1 MPVSTE
7 HADYTKYKTDWVKV
21 RDSIA
26 GESVIKS
33 KDETYLPRSAGMS
46 GEYASAYEAYKE
58 RAHFPLVCAYAL
70 QGTLGVILNTQPEF
84 KVPKKLE
91 YILKRATNDGLTLN
105 QLFLN
110 MVSDVLQTGRV
121 PLVVEIDQV
130 ANQFRFVKYDAED
143 FINWK
148 TKINIKEATKEL
160 SLAVFKE
167 PVDNASDEF
176 DHGIK
181 DGYTV
186 LSILDNECIVRK
198 YIQDRNNY
206 ESVTSLTYFGKPIN
220 KIPVFVAGSITN
232 SIDVQPIPLLAVAN
246 ASVQIYR
253 KEADLSN
260 AEYLSCNP
268 TLVATGVVSEDEI
281 PNIVG
286 SSVLITLS
294 DPTARVFYTT
304 TDVAALDHVAKH
316 IDSLYEEAIRH
327 GVSLL
332 ESRKGVEAA
341 DALRIRQSVQ
351 AATIYSI
358 YLSVLGAITDGLKLM
373 CRWADLDEEEVEV
386 DKPST
391 LTQDTPDSSLI
402 KNLVEGYLAK
412 VIPLRI
418 IYRYVHAT
426 GLIESNITYVEYMK
440 LLEEHEPKGKK
451 ENETENKTEGGT
463 ISKTPDNN
471 EEE

>member
-7 HADYTKYKTDWVKV
+7 HTDYTKYKKDWVKV

-33 KDETYLPRSAGMS
+33 KDETYLPRPAGMS
-46 GEYASAYEAYKE
+46 GEYASAYEGYKD
-58 RAHFPLVCAYAL
+58 RAHFPLICAYAL

-91 YILKRATNDGLTLN
+91 YILKRATNDGLSLN

-121 PLVVEIDQV
+121 PIVVEIDQV
-130 ANQFRFVKYDAED
+130 KNQFRFVKYNAED

-148 TKINIKEATKEL
+148 TKINTKEATKEL

-167 PVDNASDEF
+167 PIDNASDEF
-176 DHGIK
+176 DHDTK
-181 DGYTV
+181 DGFIV

-198 YIQDRNNY
+198 YVEDKRNY
-206 ESVTSLTYFGKPIN
+206 ETVKELKYFGKPIST
-220 KIPVFVAGSITN
+220 IPVFVAGSITN
-232 SIDVQPIPLLAVAN
+232 SIDIQPIPLLAVAN

-268 TLVATGVVSEDEI
+268 TLVATGIVSEDEI
-281 PNIVG
+281 PNVVG
-286 SSVLITLS
+286 SSVLITIS
-294 DPTARVFYTT
+294 DPTARVFYTK
-304 TDVAALDHVAKH
+304 TDVAALTHVAKH

-351 AATIYSI
+351 SATIYSI
-358 YLSVLGAITDGLKLM
+358 YLSVLGAITEGLKLM
-373 CRWADLDEEEVEV
+373 CRWADLDENEVEV

-391 LTQDTPDSSLI
+391 LTQDTADPSLI
-402 KNLVEGYLAK
+402 KELINGYLAK
-412 VIPLRI
+412 VTPLRV
-418 IYRYVHAT
+418 IYRYKHAT
-426 GLIESNITYVEYMK
+426 GLIESNISYEDYIK
-440 LLEEHEPKGKK
+440 LLKEYEPEAK
-451 ENETENKTEGGT
+451 TENKTEGGT
-463 ISKTPDNN
+463 ISKTPNNN